1 MPNKG
6 LGFALFNTIKVH
18 SRHRRQKTAKGGT
31 QPYEFKVVI
40 DLCCSYYKTCNL
52 TGNFHNSMPHEINVV
67 LVEPEI
73 PMNTGTIG
81 RLCLATGSTL
91 HLIEPLGFEISNSRL
106 KRAGLDYWKYVDV
119 KIYSGLEI
127 FLQSI
132 PPSAQKVFFSTK
144 GEKDFFQHVF
154 QPGAYLFFGSETRGL
169 PTDLIQLNKEQT
181 YRIPQY
187 DERVRSIN
195 IANAVSVATYEAIR
209 QLGV

>member
-1 MPNKG
+1 
-6 LGFALFNTIKVH
+6 
-18 SRHRRQKTAKGGT
+18 
-31 QPYEFKVVI
+31 
-40 DLCCSYYKTCNL
+40 
-52 TGNFHNSMPHEINVV
+52 MPHSLNVV

-91 HLIEPLGFEISNSRL
+91 HLVEPLGFEISDRQL
-106 KRAGLDYWKYVDV
+106 KRAGLDYWKHVDV
-119 KIYSGLEI
+119 KTYPDLDA

-132 PPSAQKVFFSTK
+132 PSSAQRVFFSTK
-144 GEKDFFQHVF
+144 GEKDVFQHAF

-169 PTDLIQLNKEQT
+169 PQDLVQPNKGQT

-195 IANAVSVATYEAIR
+195 IANAVSVVVYEAIR

>member
-1 MPNKG
+1 
-6 LGFALFNTIKVH
+6 
-18 SRHRRQKTAKGGT
+18 
-31 QPYEFKVVI
+31 
-40 DLCCSYYKTCNL
+40 
-52 TGNFHNSMPHEINVV
+52 MPHKLNVV

-91 HLIEPLGFEISNSRL
+91 HLIEPLGFEITNRQL
-106 KRAGLDYWKYVDV
+106 KRAGLDYWKHVNV
-119 KIYSGLEI
+119 KVYSGLKV

-144 GEKDFFQHVF
+144 GKKDFFQHVF
-154 QPGAYLFFGSETRGL
+154 NPGAYLFFGSETRGL
-169 PTDLIQLNKEQT
+169 PLNLIQSNTEKT

-187 DERVRSIN
+187 DKRIRSIN
-195 IANAVSVATYEAIR
+195 LANAASIAVYEAIR

>member
-1 MPNKG
+1 
-6 LGFALFNTIKVH
+6 
-18 SRHRRQKTAKGGT
+18 
-31 QPYEFKVVI
+31 
-40 DLCCSYYKTCNL
+40 
-52 TGNFHNSMPHEINVV
+52 MPHKINVV

-144 GEKDFFQHVF
+144 GETDFFQHIF

-169 PTDLIQLNKEQT
+169 PKNLIQYNKEQT

-195 IANAVSVATYEAIR
+195 IANAVSVAVYEAIR

>member
-1 MPNKG
+1 
-6 LGFALFNTIKVH
+6 
-18 SRHRRQKTAKGGT
+18 
-31 QPYEFKVVI
+31 
-40 DLCCSYYKTCNL
+40 
-52 TGNFHNSMPHEINVV
+52 MPHEINVV

-91 HLIEPLGFEISNSRL
+91 HLIEPLGFEINNSRL

-132 PPSAQKVFFSTK
+132 PSSAQKVFFSTK

-187 DERVRSIN
+187 DERIRSIN
-195 IANAVSVATYEAIR
+195 IANAVSVVTYEAIR